1 MRQFLV
7 LTDYSF
13 SLNGINTITVKKD
26 DILNDPSEAMIAKL
40 GDRIDEFFTKEELE
54 AAKETII
61 EDVTPVVEVVTPAVE
76 EVTDLPPPSPAPEIP
91 EAE

>member
-7 LTDYSF
+7 LEDYSF
-13 SLNGINTITVKKD
+13 SLNGINTISVEKD
-26 DILNDPSEAMIAKL
+26 QILNDPSEAMITKL

-54 AAKETII
+54 AEKETII